1 MAEYGLYGAMVR
13 HSLPLPD
20 TILKSAKENET
31 VAPWLLGMEMKS
43 NFLCFNL
50 NSFFEILLFSP
61 TKLFINCCIK
71 ITSGMHKK
79 SLEAAEALKSSD
91 DNSDVE
97 ADKTE
102 TSDTSSSKDPRKSP
116 STPTLTAEV
125 SPMKKSKKIPNGSP
139 ASSSASP
146 ITVSSPIIQSP
157 ATTPKTPVD
166 ETLKQK
172 ENYHLSNPAPR
183 QSSFHLNPHD
193 AASINQQ
200 HPALVH
206 GAHPGH
212 HYPPINPMNPSP
224 DTHNADPSEVFR
236 WVNFNREY
244 SSSFI
249 R

>member
-1 MAEYGLYGAMVR
+1 
-13 HSLPLPD
+13 
-20 TILKSAKENET
+20 
-31 VAPWLLGMEMKS
+31 MKY
-43 NFLCFNL
+43 F
-50 NSFFEILLFSP
+50 
-61 TKLFINCCIK
+61 
-71 ITSGMHKK
+71 SGMHKK

-91 DNSDVE
+91 ENSDVE
-97 ADKTE
+97 GDKRTE

-116 STPTLTAEV
+116 MTPSSTSEATP
-125 SPMKKSKKIPNGSP
+125 SKKSKKMPNGSP

-146 ITVSSPIIQSP
+146 ITVSSPIHQSP
-157 ATTPKTPVD
+157 ATTPKTLATD
-166 ETLKQK
+166 EPPKQK
-172 ENYHLSNPAPR
+172 ENFHLSNPAPR

-193 AASINQQ
+193 PTLSQQ
-200 HPALVH
+200 HPGLVH

-212 HYPPINPMNPSP
+212 HYPPLNPMNPSP